1 MKKLLVIALCLVML
15 FTFTACSSYQFL
27 SNSKVKSLV
36 KKYSENGKLPQVE
49 MTLSYKTSKNS
60 TPMQI
65 KVVYEL
71 LLDKTPIS
79 VISFI
84 NLLNEGRY
92 DNIVVDSKST
102 NHLSIGRFT
111 YMAPTSDDSSSDQR
125 AVSGITPDKQE
136 ERLYLFAKNYG
147 TFAGEFK
154 NNNFKP
160 YGKAAEGDDGF
171 TKFDMFSLAMYHDVA
186 NSKSNDKD
194 QQAEYKRAYNSA
206 DGRLMLSLGTTQNG
220 DAPSYKDYAV
230 FARPISFSVSIDGG
244 EFSNPVAQLDAY
256 LLNQI
261 RSVSSKTITISGTN
275 YAPIQIDV
283 SFQMVAGNID
293 WANIKDNYLVVAE

>member
-15 FTFTACSSYQFL
+15 FTFTACSSHQFL
-27 SNSKVKSLV
+27 SNSKVNNLV
-36 KKYSENGKLPQVE
+36 KKYSENGQLPQME
-49 MTLSYKTSKNS
+49 MTLTYKTNKNS
-60 TPMQI
+60 TPMQV

-84 NLLNEGRY
+84 NLLNSGRY
-92 DNIVVDSKST
+92 ENVVVDSRSSSQLT
-102 NHLSIGRFT
+102 IGRFT
-111 YMAPTSDDSSSDQR
+111 YTESTPEDDSTDVKRTYSMVES
-125 AVSGITPDKQE
+125 
-136 ERLYLFAKNYG
+136 LG

-160 YGKAAEGDDGF
+160 YGKTAEGDDGF
-171 TKFDMFSLAMYHDVA
+171 TKFEMFSLAMYHDVA
-186 NSKSNDKD
+186 NIKSNDKD

-206 DGRLMLSLGTTQNG
+206 DGRLILSLGTTQNG

-230 FARPISFSVSIDGG
+230 FARPVSFSVSIDGG
-244 EFSNPVAQLDAY
+244 EFSKPVAQLDAY
-256 LLNQI
+256 LLQQI
-261 RSVSSKTITISGTN
+261 RAISSKTVSINGTN
-275 YAPIQIDV
+275 YTPIQIDV

-293 WANIKDNYLVVAE
+293 WANIKDNYLVEAE

>member
-15 FTFTACSSYQFL
+15 LTFTACSSYQFL
-27 SNSKVKSLV
+27 SNSKVNNLV
-36 KKYSENGKLPQVE
+36 EKYSENGKLPQME
-49 MTLSYKTSKNS
+49 MTFSYETSKNS

-71 LLDKTPIS
+71 LLDKAPIS

-84 NLLNEGRY
+84 NLLNDGRY
-92 DNIVVDSKST
+92 NNVVVDSKSS
-102 NHLSIGRFT
+102 NQLSIGRFT
-111 YMAPTSDDSSSDQR
+111 YTEPTSDKDENSKPTEIS
-125 AVSGITPDKQE
+125 KN
-136 ERLYLFAKNYG
+136 RLYLFAKADA

-160 YGKAAEGDDGF
+160 YGKVAEGDDGF
-171 TKFDMFSLAMYHDVA
+171 TKFEMFSLAMYHETA
-186 NSKSNDKD
+186 NSKSNDKE

-206 DGRLMLSLGTTQNG
+206 NGRLILSLGTTQNG

-230 FARPISFSVSIDGG
+230 FARPVSFSVSIDGG

-261 RSVSSKTITISGTN
+261 RAVSSKTITINGTN

-283 SFQMVAGNID
+283 SFQMVAGSID
-293 WANIKDNYLVVAE
+293 WANIKDNYLVDAE